1 MSPQWVNLITH
12 TLVLTWWGLELL
24 VLACVASPDGFF
36 AFPLQDSLDET
47 NQSDMVLDLEP
58 RGRSH
63 LLTDKDPLFGGIQGL
78 CDTAGN
84 ALTQACTLGD
94 VIVFLFSFSMYLKNT
109 ICLHAPVQYIV
120 GLPSF
125 CMVAMAACQ
134 QIQCIP
140 VKGGYL
146 SSDVFM
152 SSHSVCL
159 SLPALMRDI
168 FIPRPPDLSPPLSPM
183 TWPSSSKSKVG
194 SALESRAMEAS
205 AGPVWKLSTRQT
217 CTHTDVKWV
226 RSDVTLFHVAESGQ
240 SLGQLGGAFT

>member
-1 MSPQWVNLITH
+1 
-12 TLVLTWWGLELL
+12 
-24 VLACVASPDGFF
+24 
-36 AFPLQDSLDET
+36 
-47 NQSDMVLDLEP
+47 MVLDLEP

-94 VIVFLFSFSMYLKNT
+94 VIVFLFSFVHLKNT
-109 ICLHAPVQYIV
+109 VCLHAPVQYLV

-140 VKGGYL
+140 VKGGFL

-152 SSHSVCL
+152 SSHSVRL

-205 AGPVWKLSTRQT
+205 AGPVWRLSTRQT

-240 SLGQLGGAFT
+240 SLGLLDNVLLGSWGGAFT